1 MEKTAIISECGMYRY
16 QLGRTWDDGPI
27 ARFIMLNPSTADAEV
42 DDPTIR
48 RCIAFAKR
56 EHAGAI
62 SVVNLFAFRATK
74 PADMMKAQD
83 PVGPENN
90 NHLRE
95 WVGHEFGFSKL
106 VIAAWGA
113 SPFAA
118 KRFKQI
124 RERGVLETKYWR
136 CLGKTKMGGPQHPL
150 YIKGDAPLIPYP

>member
-1 MEKTAIISECGMYRY
+1 MEKTATISDCGAYRY

-27 ARFIMLNPSTADAEV
+27 ARFIMLNPSTADSEV

-56 EHAGAI
+56 EGAGSI
-62 SVVNLFAFRATK
+62 SVVNLFAYRATK
-74 PADMMKAQD
+74 PADMMAAKD
-83 PVGPENN
+83 PIGPDNSD
-90 NHLRE
+90 HLRE
-95 WVGHEFGFSKL
+95 WVGHEFGFAKL

-124 RERGVLETKYWR
+124 CDRGVLDSRYWQ
-136 CLGKTKMGGPQHPL
+136 CLGKTKSGAPRHPL
-150 YIKGDAPLIPYP
+150 YVKGDTPLINLK